1 MYNIGV
7 YEHAHP
13 SHYVLSNYAVVME
26 DKLRMTDQTESAE
39 IEDPNDPP
47 AIWVMVEGGRQPYTY
62 NWSVK
67 TYPDLLHDS
76 DWRGLGID
84 SKMIT
89 ATVPGVYS
97 CYVTDKDGDYV
108 VSKSIPVSYAGDA
121 PFITLQPYDIL
132 FDYSE
137 ESQNWALI
145 CDAIPGK
152 GGNAEDL
159 IFEWYYRFPEDS
171 DFSRVSGGRDK
182 KIRVVSYPSSGS
194 SPDWDCGYYYCKVTD
209 TATGKSTDS
218 RIATVDVE
226 LSITDAKFSNL
237 STVVGCGEILYKM
250 QGGCAPYTV
259 EFWGYWTEGYMG
271 QKTPTLAESID
282 MSYADPNTWYSSP
295 AIPNFHDY
303 IEYYGG
309 MPKWRREFPT
319 YCIVVVDALGQ
330 RIVYEDPDLHYQW

>member
-1 MYNIGV
+1 MFNNPTATFIATEFLRTLDHENILSG
-7 YEHAHP
+7 YAEMLKHGLISTNEHFAELLNFDLDDIDYGLLGDMVGRSVEIKEHIVEEDP
-13 SHYVLSNYAVVME
+13 LEHGIRKALNLGHTAGHAFESWALTRKPCLHGYAV
-26 DKLRMTDQTESAE
+26 A
-39 IEDPNDPP
+39 
-47 AIWVMVEGGRQPYTY
+47 WG
-62 NWSVK
+62 
-67 TYPDLLHDS
+67 
-76 DWRGLGID
+76 
-84 SKMIT
+84 
-89 ATVPGVYS
+89 
-97 CYVTDKDGDYV
+97 
-108 VSKSIPVSYAGDA
+108 
-121 PFITLQPYDIL
+121 
-132 FDYSE
+132 
-137 ESQNWALI
+137 LI

>member
-1 MYNIGV
+1 MLTN
-7 YEHAHP
+7 
-13 SHYVLSNYAVVME
+13 
-26 DKLRMTDQTESAE
+26 
-39 IEDPNDPP
+39 
-47 AIWVMVEGGRQPYTY
+47 
-62 NWSVK
+62 
-67 TYPDLLHDS
+67 
-76 DWRGLGID
+76 
-84 SKMIT
+84 
-89 ATVPGVYS
+89 
-97 CYVTDKDGDYV
+97 
-108 VSKSIPVSYAGDA
+108 
-121 PFITLQPYDIL
+121 
-132 FDYSE
+132 
-137 ESQNWALI
+137 
-145 CDAIPGK
+145 
-152 GGNAEDL
+152 
-159 IFEWYYRFPEDS
+159 
-171 DFSRVSGGRDK
+171 
-182 KIRVVSYPSSGS
+182 
-194 SPDWDCGYYYCKVTD
+194 
-209 TATGKSTDS
+209 S